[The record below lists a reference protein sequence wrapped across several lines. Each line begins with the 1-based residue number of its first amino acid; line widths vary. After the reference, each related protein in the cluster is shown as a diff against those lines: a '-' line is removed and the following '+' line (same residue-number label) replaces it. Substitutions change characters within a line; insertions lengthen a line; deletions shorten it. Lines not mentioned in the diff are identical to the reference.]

1 MSAAQRISSK
11 TFAALSVRNFR
22 LYFFGQL
29 ISVSGTWMQSVAQG
43 WLVLQ
48 LTGSSVDLGFVV
60 ALQYVP
66 MLFFGSYGG
75 LVADRHEKRR
85 ILYCTQVS
93 AGLLALLLGVLVT
106 THHATFATVLV
117 LAALL
122 GVVNLFDNPA
132 RQSFVQEMVGRDLIV
147 NAVSLN
153 SVLMNAGRLIGPG
166 IAAGFIAVVG
176 TADCFYANAASFLAV
191 LIALLMMRKRDFVPM
206 KTVEREKGQLRLGL
220 RYVRDNPLLRHVI
233 IAVAIVGT
241 FAYNFTV
248 TLPLLSRITFHQHSA
263 ADYGVLMAAMG
274 AGAVIGGLV
283 IAHRSRPTPKMLAF
297 LVLGFGFFM
306 TLVALAPS
314 VRLAEIALVPTGAFS
329 IALIATA
336 NATLQLNS
344 SQQMRG
350 RVMALFAIAFLGT
363 TPIGAPLVGVIVSWT
378 NPRVGIGVGSGLA
391 LLTGLWLVVSY
402 RRDVR
407 NFVALEAVQSA
418 QTV

>member
-206 KTVEREKGQLRLGL
+206 KTV
-220 RYVRDNPLLRHVI
+220 
-233 IAVAIVGT
+233 
-241 FAYNFTV
+241 
-248 TLPLLSRITFHQHSA
+248 
-263 ADYGVLMAAMG
+263 
-274 AGAVIGGLV
+274 
-283 IAHRSRPTPKMLAF
+283 
-297 LVLGFGFFM
+297 
-306 TLVALAPS
+306 
-314 VRLAEIALVPTGAFS
+314 
-329 IALIATA
+329 
-336 NATLQLNS
+336 
-344 SQQMRG
+344 
-350 RVMALFAIAFLGT
+350 
-363 TPIGAPLVGVIVSWT
+363 
-378 NPRVGIGVGSGLA
+378 
-391 LLTGLWLVVSY
+391 
-402 RRDVR
+402 
-407 NFVALEAVQSA
+407 
-418 QTV
+418 